1 MKIVT
6 MTAIMAVLVTIPLIL
21 GRRRKPVLIPVR
33 EQRSSKPGD
42 EDRRYDIEDFLD

>member
-1 MKIVT
+1 MKAVT

-21 GRRRKPVLIPVR
+21 GKRKPVPLPIREQRRRKPD
-33 EQRSSKPGD
+33 D